1 MGITKSNTVSKGVM
15 QEIVDRLAKGQT
27 LIEICEDKKLPSYRS
42 ITRAVQADDDLWE
55 MYRKGRVQQAE
66 YYTDRIN
73 RLAMSDLPEF
83 SDNRLANAEVQ
94 RRRLEIDTLKWTTA
108 RNQPWGIR
116 DKKEDQPESQAITI
130 SWAGG
135 DVAISAND

>member
-1 MGITKSNTVSKGVM
+1 M